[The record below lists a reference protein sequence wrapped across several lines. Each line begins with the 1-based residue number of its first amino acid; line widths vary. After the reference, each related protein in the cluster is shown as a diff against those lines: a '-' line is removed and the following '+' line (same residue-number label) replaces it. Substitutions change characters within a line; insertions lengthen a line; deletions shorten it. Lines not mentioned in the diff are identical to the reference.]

1 MDWVL
6 LSLLNATPS
15 NDNVEE
21 LSTDYKFATAFI
33 FLHLCYPN
41 ATNSDM
47 NANVY
52 YSAFLTS
59 IFLNVSNTLSRYHYK
74 KLLRYT
80 LRENILLPS

>member
-1 MDWVL
+1 MKSDLNFTFYKRIYKFKLTNRNMMDWVL

-52 YSAFLTS
+52 YF
-59 IFLNVSNTLSRYHYK
+59 
-74 KLLRYT
+74 
-80 LRENILLPS
+80 